1 MNGELAQRIALVMW
15 GNEIIT
21 RTVPAEFLDS
31 HATTNFVRS
40 FLFDPVPRRW
50 PAKPV
55 MRQSVSGWFTD
66 LLDAGTNRLE
76 LDALGQLLG
85 GGSEPLDTHLSA
97 AFVNSVPTP
106 IIAQTR
112 KSTVWAATW
121 QVQDGPRPSDSRIW
135 NVHYS
140 LVNHTSLAALTHPSI
155 ADGTVRLKAALTEIA
170 HFATANKTGH
180 WIQWFQDALTL
191 LYDHEPVV
199 PYWPDLCPPGDP
211 ARSRLLAASVKAFVF
226 GGMGSWN
233 DLGFETDAAQQS
245 YLALTRQLY
254 NAVMFAIDATTNA
267 N

>member
-135 NVHYS
+135 NVH
-140 LVNHTSLAALTHPSI
+140 
-155 ADGTVRLKAALTEIA
+155 
-170 HFATANKTGH
+170 
-180 WIQWFQDALTL
+180 
-191 LYDHEPVV
+191 
-199 PYWPDLCPPGDP
+199 
-211 ARSRLLAASVKAFVF
+211 
-226 GGMGSWN
+226 
-233 DLGFETDAAQQS
+233 
-245 YLALTRQLY
+245 
-254 NAVMFAIDATTNA
+254 
-267 N
+267 